1 MQISSINNSGFN
13 KGVNFTGVNL
23 SKLCT
28 MDLKHIKD
36 ELPKLEEIGKKYDI
50 SLKSCYEGIYDLESI
65 DVVVSPLRDS
75 LNFWTKIFGPKG
87 KTTFY
92 INKKDKSII
101 DKVNEAV
108 EELTSKNKLGKL
120 IDAFEK

>member
-50 SLKSCYEGIYDLESI
+50 SLKSCY
-65 DVVVSPLRDS
+65 
-75 LNFWTKIFGPKG
+75 
-87 KTTFY
+87 
-92 INKKDKSII
+92 
-101 DKVNEAV
+101 
-108 EELTSKNKLGKL
+108 
-120 IDAFEK
+120 